1 MGETSLEAVILESL
15 KIFSPNIKGGIG
27 PLQSFLTAMYFSMES
42 YLLQTQSVTSGS
54 SQSVTDDP
62 PTARPILSSSGA
74 TVTKPVMSSHG
85 RIAGS
90 VLLGL
95 QTFVLIVLAC
105 YIYSTPTWAA
115 TLDALAVLRMGSS
128 LSSLPALGPMEQYQ
142 AEELQKEDGLI
153 GVVDNWERDET
164 VILPRIAIG
173 APGLINRATN
183 ARAKKASTN
192 TVEEGIDTS

>member
-1 MGETSLEAVILESL
+1 
-15 KIFSPNIKGGIG
+15 
-27 PLQSFLTAMYFSMES
+27 
-42 YLLQTQSVTSGS
+42 
-54 SQSVTDDP
+54 
-62 PTARPILSSSGA
+62 
-74 TVTKPVMSSHG
+74 
-85 RIAGS
+85 
-90 VLLGL
+90 
-95 QTFVLIVLAC
+95 
-105 YIYSTPTWAA
+105 
-115 TLDALAVLRMGSS
+115 
-128 LSSLPALGPMEQYQ
+128 MEQYQ